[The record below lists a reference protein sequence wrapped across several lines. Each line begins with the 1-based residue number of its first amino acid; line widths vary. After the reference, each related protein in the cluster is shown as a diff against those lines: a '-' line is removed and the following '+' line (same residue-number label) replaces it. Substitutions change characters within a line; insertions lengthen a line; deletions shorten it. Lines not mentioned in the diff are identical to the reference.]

1 MRRKRIAKR
10 KTIWAYLDGKK
21 LVDVVQAAL
30 DNNMMVDDVKALLIR
45 ENPGHEVTFKVKG
58 HINAKEQEECKPMDE
73 IEALANRIE
82 CGTRALNIVAACIG
96 EKLDR
101 YEPDALY
108 YLAETLTEAAVQ
120 LSDKVI
126 EFEKEAAHAR

>member
-1 MRRKRIAKR
+1 
-10 KTIWAYLDGKK
+10 
-21 LVDVVQAAL
+21 
-30 DNNMMVDDVKALLIR
+30 
-45 ENPGHEVTFKVKG
+45 
-58 HINAKEQEECKPMDE
+58 MDK

-101 YEPDALY
+101 YAPDALY

-120 LSDKVI
+120 LNIKLD
-126 EFEKEAAHAR
+126 EEAAHGR